1 MALPRGA
8 GDLRDRITFLRPS
21 KVGDGQGGFTVTE
34 AEQTVVW
41 ARVTVPQARDG
52 VIADQ
57 TRELRTH
64 EVVIRGAAFGAKQG
78 DIIAWKDNR
87 LLVRTTRPD
96 AQWLVL
102 DCVTETRK

>member
-8 GDLRDRITFLRPS
+8 GDLRDRVTFLRS
-21 KVGDGQGGFTVTE
+21 VKVSDGQGGYETSETE
-34 AEQTVVW
+34 LAAAW

-57 TRELRTH
+57 TREIRTH
-64 EVVIRGAAFGAKQG
+64 EVVIRGAALSPKQG
-78 DIIAWKDNR
+78 DVVVWKDTR
-87 LLVRTTRPD
+87 LVVRATRPD